1 MLLSLLWRLPHA
13 QVREALPRLAA
24 RALPKVLL
32 CLKAAARAAVALTLV
47 DAGLFLWM
55 LAADFASECADGFNH
70 FSYQA
75 LRVSRQ

>member
-1 MLLSLLWRLPHA
+1 MLASE
-13 QVREALPRLAA
+13 VALCFFFIGEDQTAT
-24 RALPKVLL
+24 
-32 CLKAAARAAVALTLV
+32 RAAVALTLV